1 MEITHEITDIIS
13 AHHDYAPN
21 STDFEFA
28 ETLVKLDGYAHYIE
42 VRRGMDDSAF
52 LYWTDGL
59 ANEWCEHYETLAV
72 ALARLSILLECL
84 EAKDGKDRFFT
95 QSPKA
100 FARAFNALSEV
111 ARH

>member
-1 MEITHEITDIIS
+1 MEITHEITDIVS
-13 AHHDYAPN
+13 ASDYTPN

-28 ETLVKLDGYAHYIE
+28 EVLVKLDGYGYYLE
-42 VRRGMDDSAF
+42 VRRGMDDSSF
-52 LYWTDGL
+52 LYWTDGMV
-59 ANEWCEHYETLAV
+59 NEWCEHYETLAV

-84 EAKDGKDRFFT
+84 EAKDGNRFFT